1 MTERQLSRRER
12 EDAAAGELAEQLD
25 ALSRPLAERVLGR
38 AIELDAK
45 AEEEA
50 RAAAD
55 TIDYETLKSIALEVG
70 ISEEALRR
78 ALLEEMNTERD
89 HDATPLERAT
99 VPDAVR
105 GGLVVPGDR
114 DEIGRRLGEFL
125 RSVEGLEERSRVGGQ
140 TIWVRRRTGGPGR
153 TVESWTVTQS
163 RGDRQLVEIDV
174 ETRPARRRLW
184 VWLIAISMLAGLF
197 GTAIGSA
204 IFFGVWIVGIVV
216 AVGWVRRMA
225 RKARRSINRALN
237 AVIDTKGD
245 PPREWLDVW
254 EKLKR

>member
-1 MTERQLSRRER
+1 M
-12 EDAAAGELAEQLD
+12 AEQLD

-55 TIDYETLKSIALEVG
+55 TIDYETLKEIALEVG
-70 ISEEALRR
+70 ISEKALRD

-89 HDATPLERAT
+89 HDATPIERAT

-105 GGLVVPGDR
+105 GGLVVPGSR
-114 DEIGRRLGEFL
+114 EEIGRRLGEFL
-125 RSVEGLEERSRVGGQ
+125 RSVEGLEERSHDGGQ
-140 TIWVRRRTGGPGR
+140 TVWVRGTTGGPGR
-153 TVESWTVTQS
+153 TVESWTVSQS

-184 VWLIAISMLAGLF
+184 VWLIAISILSGLF
-197 GTAIGSA
+197 GSAIGSV
-204 IFFGVWIVGIVV
+204 IFFGVWIVGIVA
-216 AVGWVRRMA
+216 AVGWVKRMA

-237 AVIDTKGD
+237 AVIDQDGD
-245 PPREWLDVW
+245 PPDDWLELW
-254 EKLKR
+254 ERMRK